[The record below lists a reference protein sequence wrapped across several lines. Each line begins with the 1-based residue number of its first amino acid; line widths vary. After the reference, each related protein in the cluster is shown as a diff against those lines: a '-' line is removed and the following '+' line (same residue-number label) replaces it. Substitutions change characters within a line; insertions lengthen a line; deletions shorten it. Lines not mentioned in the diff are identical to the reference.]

1 MSATAEVAVVIAAA
15 DPYRA
20 PFLAVFRFFFDGK
33 ASSRKLEAN
42 RVKKRLPVSFQ
53 RRGIVAEAGKSGIV

>member
-33 ASSRKLEAN
+33 ASRKLEAN